1 MTDDADTTTAE
12 QALEMYLDT
21 RRDEVSETTLSAHG
35 YRLRHFVR
43 WCDENSYVMDDLDET
58 KLHEF
63 RLWRRDDGDLN
74 TVSLHTQL
82 STLRVFLRFC
92 GNIGLVESDLYDRLV
107 IPTMDPDD
115 DRRKQVL
122 EPDRAENIL
131 QWLNNYEYASFDHVV
146 MLLLWELGCRI
157 GGLHSL
163 DLADYDS
170 EGARIH
176 FRHRPDT
183 GTALKNGSKGE
194 RIATLKRSTTVV
206 IDDYI
211 ERNRR
216 DVSDAHGRQPLLT
229 TRDGRPSLSTIRRHV
244 YRCTQPCQR
253 TGECPHD
260 VDMDDCDAR
269 GYKEVPSACP
279 SILRPHDIR
288 RGSITHWLREDVPK
302 KAVSDRMDVE
312 EKSLDKH
319 YDQRSE
325 ETRAEQRRE
334 YLDDV

>member
-1 MTDDADTTTAE
+1 MTDPADALD
-12 QALEMYLDT
+12 MYLRT
-21 RRDEVSETTLSAHG
+21 RRDEVSETTLNAHR

-43 WCDENSYVMDDLDET
+43 WCNEQNHTLDTIDET
-58 KLHEF
+58 TLHEF

-92 GNIGLVESDLYDRLV
+92 GQVGLVDENLYDRLV
-107 IPTMDPDD
+107 IPAMDPDA
-115 DRRKQVL
+115 DRREQVL
-122 EPDRAENIL
+122 DPDRAEQIL
-131 QWLNNYEYASFDHVV
+131 QWLDRYEYASFDHVI
-146 MLLLWELGCRI
+146 MRLLWELGCRI

-163 DLADYDS
+163 DCDDYDS

-176 FRHRPDT
+176 FRHRPDED
-183 GTALKNGSKGE
+183 TALKNGTKGE
-194 RIATLKRSTTVV
+194 RIATLKRETT
-206 IDDYI
+206 IILDDYI
-211 ERNRR
+211 DQHRH
-216 DVSDAHGRQPLLT
+216 DVTDTHGREPLLT
-229 TRDGRPSLSTIRRHV
+229 TTQGRPSHSTIRRHV

-253 TGECPHD
+253 TNECPHD
-260 VDMDDCDAR
+260 VDMDDCAAR
-269 GYKEVPSACP
+269 GYKEVPSECP

-288 RGSITHWLREDVPK
+288 RGSVTHWLRSDVPK

-312 EKSLDKH
+312 EQALDRH

-325 ETRAEQRRE
+325 ETKAEQRRS